1 MEIYKSIII
10 IVLFWGK
17 ECIYAF
23 VRRFSRFFQ
32 VFKYAWS
39 TPVFRYHMKILNVLI
54 VILSGIPSTE
64 ETMSS
69 LLTVIQSSSQSH
81 LGSQYSE
88 CPVSEWNSGGNST
101 NATSSN
107 GQVGSVCFLHCC
119 VVFDKRCVRIN
130 WTRVFLRYM
139 DACCC
144 SFLNQNWADANLPFI
159 SQYVLF

>member
-1 MEIYKSIII
+1 MVNPIVSIPYEDFI
-10 IVLFWGK
+10 F
-17 ECIYAF
+17 
-23 VRRFSRFFQ
+23 
-32 VFKYAWS
+32 
-39 TPVFRYHMKILNVLI
+39 I

-107 GQVGSVCFLHCC
+107 GQVGSVCFLRCC
-119 VVFDKRCVRIN
+119 VVFDKREGC
-130 WTRVFLRYM
+130 
-139 DACCC
+139 
-144 SFLNQNWADANLPFI
+144 I
-159 SQYVLF
+159 SQVYGCLLF